1 MSNVYV
7 VETAINKFGKYPE
20 KSEKELTA
28 EAFLPC
34 LKSSGL
40 DKKQI
45 EAIWFANSGW
55 GTSGMQ
61 TCIRGQVALRPL
73 GIDGIPIINVE
84 NACASGSTA
93 FNQAYLAVKSGEF
106 DVVMAVGMEKMTGS
120 SKFRTYAT
128 MVGGMDVGNLDKTL
142 KTLTDFAMTDADKAQ
157 LEAHLRKYP
166 PRANGTHVRKPSSNP
181 VLSMLQTAKD
191 VVTTSITLTE
201 SMGFDTVRDL
211 AKSFSGEH
219 SPWMDIYGYLARK
232 HMAKYASTVEELA
245 AIASKN
251 HYHASL
257 NPQAQYTNRMEAEEI
272 LRDRMVSW
280 PITRSMCA
288 PVGDGAAAALIMSE
302 KAVKKAGLSA
312 QAVKI
317 RTSLI
322 ASGMAVPRVPI
333 TERMAKKAYE
343 IAGIS
348 ADDISLA
355 EVHDATAFGEL
366 HQSEALGFCAHGE
379 GGKYAQSGATRLG
392 GSRPINT
399 SGGLECKGH
408 PIGATG
414 LAMVHEVVQQLQ
426 GRAGGRQV
434 ANPRFGLTQNG
445 GGALGVEEAAMGLN
459 ILEKPEKL

>member
-7 VETAINKFGKYPE
+7 VETAINKFGKYPD
-20 KSEKELTA
+20 KSEKDLTG

-34 LKSSGL
+34 LKGANL
-40 DKKQI
+40 DKKNI

-55 GTSGMQ
+55 GTHGMQ
-61 TCIRGQVALRPL
+61 TCIRGQVALRPF
-73 GIDGIPIINVE
+73 GIDAIPIINVE

-106 DVVMAVGMEKMTGS
+106 DIVMAVGMEKMSGS
-120 SKFRTYAT
+120 GKFRTYAT

-142 KTLTDFAMTDADKAQ
+142 KTLTDFAMTDADRAS
-157 LEAHLRKYP
+157 LEAHLKKYP
-166 PRANGTHVRKPSSNP
+166 PNGFHPGIKKDSANP
-181 VLSMLQTAKD
+181 VMKMLQTAKD

-232 HMAKYASTVEELA
+232 HMTKYGSTIEELA
-245 AIASKN
+245 AIAEKN

-257 NPQAQYTNRMEAEEI
+257 NDMAQYTNRMSKEEI
-272 LRDRMVSW
+272 LTDRMVSW

-288 PVGDGAAAALIMSE
+288 PVGDGAAAAVLMSE
-302 KAVKKAGLSA
+302 KAVKKAGLTA
-312 QAVKI
+312 QAVKVKA
-317 RTSLI
+317 SLLGT
-322 ASGMAVPRVPI
+322 GMAVPRVPI
-333 TERMAKKAYE
+333 TERLANKAYE
-343 IAGIS
+343 TAGLGP
-348 ADDISLA
+348 DDISLA

-366 HQSEALGFCAHGE
+366 HQSEALGFCAQGE
-379 GGKYAQSGATRLG
+379 GGKYAESGATRLG
-392 GSRPINT
+392 GARPINT

-414 LAMVHEVVQQLQ
+414 LAMIHEVVLQLQ
-426 GRAGGRQV
+426 GRAGARQV
-434 ANPRFGLTQNG
+434 KDARFGLTQNG

-459 ILEKPEKL
+459 ILEKP